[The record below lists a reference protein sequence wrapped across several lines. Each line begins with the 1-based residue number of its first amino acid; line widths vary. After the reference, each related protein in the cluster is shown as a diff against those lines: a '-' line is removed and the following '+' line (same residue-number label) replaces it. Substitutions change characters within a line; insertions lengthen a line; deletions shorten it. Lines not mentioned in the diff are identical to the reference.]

1 MADLA
6 DEDPILAM
14 LQEELDD
21 DSSLEEVEE
30 DVVEDVVDTPDTP
43 DTTSGDTVD
52 GFSNF
57 NMNLSENCQIIII
70 VLLLIILFKEEIM
83 KNKFVKSILN

>member
-1 MADLA
+1 MSDLA

-14 LQEELDD
+14 LRDELDD
-21 DSSLEEVEE
+21 DSSLEAVE
-30 DVVEDVVDTPDTP
+30 EDVVDTPDTP
-43 DTTSGDTVD
+43 DTPKGDAVTEPF
-52 GFSNF
+52 GNF

>member
-21 DSSLEEVEE
+21 DSSLADVE
-30 DVVEDVVDTPDTP
+30 EDVVDTPDTSDTP
-43 DTTSGDTVD
+43 DTTGGDIVD

>member
-1 MADLA
+1 MVESNLA

-14 LQEELDD
+14 LQEELKDD
-21 DSSLEEVEE
+21 GTNSDAVDDEIDDTSTEVIERF
-30 DVVEDVVDTPDTP
+30 
-43 DTTSGDTVD
+43 G
-52 GFSNF
+52 NF
-57 NMNLSENCQIIII
+57 NMNLSENCQMIII

>member
-1 MADLA
+1 MSDLA

-14 LQEELDD
+14 LRDELDD
-21 DSSLEEVEE
+21 DSSIEAVE
-30 DVVEDVVDTPDTP
+30 EDVVDTPDTP
-43 DTTSGDTVD
+43 EGAAVTEPFG
-52 GFSNF
+52 NF

>member
-1 MADLA
+1 MVESNNLA

-14 LQEELDD
+14 LQEELEDD
-21 DSSLEEVEE
+21 GTNSDAVDDEIDDTSTEVIERF
-30 DVVEDVVDTPDTP
+30 
-43 DTTSGDTVD
+43 G
-52 GFSNF
+52 NF
-57 NMNLSENCQIIII
+57 NMNLSENCQMIII

>member
-1 MADLA
+1 MGDLA

-14 LQEELDD
+14 LRDELDD
-21 DSSLEEVEE
+21 DSSLEAVE
-30 DVVEDVVDTPDTP
+30 EDVVDTPDTT
-43 DTTSGDTVD
+43 DTTGDTID

>member
-1 MADLA
+1 MVESNDLS

-14 LQEELDD
+14 LEEELGD
-21 DSSLEEVEE
+21 DSS
-30 DVVEDVVDTPDTP
+30 VDAAAVDEGLG
-43 DTTSGDTVD
+43 GDTIERF
-52 GFSNF
+52 GNF

>member
-1 MADLA
+1 MVESNNLA

-14 LQEELDD
+14 LQEELKDD
-21 DSSLEEVEE
+21 GTNSDAVDDEIDDTSTEVIERF
-30 DVVEDVVDTPDTP
+30 
-43 DTTSGDTVD
+43 G
-52 GFSNF
+52 NF
-57 NMNLSENCQIIII
+57 NMNLSENCQMIII

>member
-1 MADLA
+1 MENNDLA

-21 DSSLEEVEE
+21 DNSLEAIEE
-30 DVVEDVVDTPDTP
+30 DVNVD
-43 DTTSGDTVD
+43 DTVTESF
-52 GFSNF
+52 GNF

>member
-1 MADLA
+1 MVESNDLS

-14 LQEELDD
+14 LEEELGD
-21 DSSLEEVEE
+21 DSS
-30 DVVEDVVDTPDTP
+30 VVAAAVDDEMD
-43 DTTSGDTVD
+43 DTTNTIERFG
-52 GFSNF
+52 NF

>member
-1 MADLA
+1 MK
-6 DEDPILAM
+6 IQFLAM
-14 LQEELDD
+14 LREELDD
-21 DSSLEEVEE
+21 DSSL
-30 DVVEDVVDTPDTP
+30 EDVVDTPDTP
-43 DTTSGDTVD
+43 DTLDTPDTSEGDVVTEPF
-52 GFSNF
+52 GNF

>member
-1 MADLA
+1 MADSA
-6 DEDPILAM
+6 DLGDVDPILAM

-21 DSSLEEVEE
+21 DASLAEVGGELQPPRE
-30 DVVEDVVDTPDTP
+30 GD
-43 DTTSGDTVD
+43 DTVER
-52 GFSNF
+52 FSNF

>member
-1 MADLA
+1 MSDLA

-14 LQEELDD
+14 LRDELDD
-21 DSSLEEVEE
+21 DSSLESVE
-30 DVVEDVVDTPDTP
+30 EDVVDTPE
-43 DTTSGDTVD
+43 GDAVTEPF
-52 GFSNF
+52 GNF

>member
-1 MADLA
+1 MSDLA

-21 DSSLEEVEE
+21 DGTNSDAVDDEIDDTST
-30 DVVEDVVDTPDTP
+30 DVKEPF
-43 DTTSGDTVD
+43 G
-52 GFSNF
+52 NF
-57 NMNLSENCQIIII
+57 NMNLSENCQMIII